1 MSPPGPKLTSEIA
14 LYLLIVWSYVLR
26 YIGSKLN
33 LLPQLDAAVS
43 ERQTS
48 GGYFCDIFSG
58 TGVVGRYFKN
68 RFPVQS
74 NDLLYFSHVIQYASI
89 QLNAVPNF
97 DEIVKVI
104 GDPFDYL
111 NNIDVKKFK
120 FNSDPFTAENYSSYG
135 SKKRMYLTEVNAF
148 HIDAIRQ
155 SIQEWLNEGLI
166 TIDGF
171 MYLLASLLECIP
183 SVSNIA
189 GTYGAYLKHWDSRTS
204 KPVFLQPITVI
215 DNGQKNISYNENA
228 NELIKRISG
237 EVLYVDPPYNGRQY
251 LGNYHVLES
260 IAKYDYPLLEGKT
273 GIRKDMDKIS
283 DYCKKGKVAKSFDNL
298 LANADF
304 EYIFISYSTEG
315 LLSEDELIAI
325 AEKYSNP
332 KKLKVYKFPYRRYS
346 RIKDDDKPKVHEIV
360 VSAAK

>member
-1 MSPPGPKLTSEIA
+1 MRSCI
-14 LYLLIVWSYVLR
+14 LR

-43 ERQTS
+43 ERKTS
-48 GGYFCDIFSG
+48 GGNFCDIFSG

-74 NDLLYFSHVIQYASI
+74 NDLLYFSYVIQYASI
-89 QLNAVPNF
+89 QLNSLPNF
-97 DEIVKVI
+97 DELKKEI
-104 GDPFDYL
+104 GDPFYFL
-111 NNIDVKKFK
+111 NNLKGEKFN
-120 FNSDPFTAENYSSYG
+120 FNSDPFTAINYSSYG
-135 SKKRMYLTEVNAF
+135 EEKRLYFTEINAL

-155 SIQEWLNEGLI
+155 SIQEWFDTGLI

-171 MYLLASLLECIP
+171 MFLLASLLECVP

-204 KPVFLQPITVI
+204 KPVFLQPIAVI
-215 DNGQKNISYNENA
+215 DNEQSNISYNENA
-228 NELIKRISG
+228 NDLIKKISG

-260 IAKYDYPLLEGKT
+260 IAKYDYPILKGKT
-273 GIRKDMDKIS
+273 GMRKDMNKIS
-283 DYCKKGKVAKSFDNL
+283 DYCKKGKVAKSFEDL
-298 LANADF
+298 LTHADF
-304 EYIFISYSTEG
+304 DYVFISYSTEG
-315 LLSEDELIAI
+315 LISEDELVAI
-325 AEKYSNP
+325 AEKHSDP

-346 RIKDDDKPKVHEIV
+346 RIKDDSKPAVHEIV
-360 VSAAK
+360 ISAVK